1 MKTIIFHRTGSWKYT
16 VISRVKS
23 SKISV
28 FRWDLGST
36 RMPRTLIIPVRVEII
51 LRKQQKS
58 VNLSNIRQSTYFFEK
73 SITELLVVYKLK
85 RDLQYETRT
94 NHERS
99 IRIS

>member
-1 MKTIIFHRTGSWKYT
+1 MKTIIFHRTGSWRYT

-23 SKISV
+23 SEILV